1 MHPQFST
8 CELCN
13 DYKSNASGV
22 FRVLPPVFRDF
33 GAVHQFFGP
42 VVTVKCFEDDSL
54 VMDALSLRGYDE
66 TQGGPVRKVLVVDGG
81 ASLRRALLGGNLGAM
96 AERNGWAGLV
106 IDGCVRD
113 VRVLSELRLGIR
125 ALGSQPMPTVKRNA
139 GQRDVAVHVQDVWVR
154 PGDWLYADADGIV
167 ISANRLA

>member
-1 MHPQFST
+1 MPPQFST

-13 DYKSNASGV
+13 DFKSNASGV
-22 FRVLPPVFRDF
+22 LRVLPPVFRDF
-33 GAVHQFFGP
+33 GATQQFFGP

-54 VMDALSLRGYDE
+54 VRDALSQRGYDE
-66 TQGGPVRKVLVVDGG
+66 TPDGPVRKVLVVDGG
-81 ASLRRALLGGNLGAM
+81 SSLRRALMGGQMGSM

-113 VRVLSELRLGIR
+113 VQTLSGLRLGIR
-125 ALGSQPMPTVKRNA
+125 ALGSQPMPTVKRSA
-139 GQRDVAVHVQDVWVR
+139 GQRDVAVHVQEVSVR

-167 ISANRLA
+167 ISANRLV